1 MKTMDFKNFVYFRSC
16 YTLNMAKKDTEIV
29 CECTH
34 EEKMKC
40 ETFTQN
46 GCYGNS
52 HTLFEVVFY
61 SIDALLALLQSL
73 SMTAILFSFVI

>member
-46 GCYGNS
+46 GCYGNN
-52 HTLFEVVFY
+52 HTFLR
-61 SIDALLALLQSL
+61 
-73 SMTAILFSFVI
+73 

>member
-1 MKTMDFKNFVYFRSC
+1 VKTNQGVY
-16 YTLNMAKKDTEIV
+16 EIR
-29 CECTH
+29 
-34 EEKMKC
+34 

-61 SIDALLALLQSL
+61 SIDALLA
-73 SMTAILFSFVI
+73 SFTKLEYDFPNNHIV